1 LPLPLHL
8 PLWSHLPLRLPL
20 PLPLPFAVAV
30 AVAVAFAV
38 AFAVEVAFLVVI
50 PEGDLRLHLSLPA
63 LLLSFRSAAEE
74 SASVVFAQATLRNDS
89 TQRHEKA
96 IHPAS
101 LNFSQSPCNHFPQ

>member
-1 LPLPLHL
+1 LPLHL

-20 PLPLPFAVAV
+20 PLPLPF

-50 PEGDLRLHLSLPA
+50 PEGDLRLHLSFPA

-74 SASVVFAQATLRNDS
+74 SASVVFAQATFRNDS